1 MSQVR
6 FAYILP
12 IALSISLSGCSTF
25 GGSSAEPAPASGES
39 SGNVF
44 RNLLLYGGTT
54 VPPSMVIEK
63 KIDCPQALIRDGGAA
78 IRNGKGQA
86 VSSQLTIRTVV
97 RECVEDGD
105 GLIVKVGVEGVA
117 VIGTAGKPGAVSG
130 PVTITVDRDG
140 KTISSRATRA
150 SATIG
155 ADGQALF
162 AFVEE
167 GIKIPPGDGET
178 LINVGFKQ

>member
-1 MSQVR
+1 MSLVR

-12 IALSISLSGCSTF
+12 VTLAVGLGGCSTF
-25 GGSSAEPAPASGES
+25 GGSSSETAPASGES
-39 SGNVF
+39 GGNVF
-44 RNLLLYGGTT
+44 KNLLLYGGTT
-54 VPPSMVIEK
+54 VPPSMPIEK

-105 GLIVKVGVEGVA
+105 GLIVKVGIEGVA

-130 PVTITVDRDG
+130 PIAITVDRDG
-140 KTISSRATRA
+140 KTISTRATRA
-150 SATIG
+150 TATIG
-155 ADGQALF
+155 ADGHALF
-162 AFVEE
+162 ALVEE